1 MTRTPPRG
9 GVHVVSVQK
18 MEETMKNRMA
28 VAFTLATII
37 IGCGFGLRAGAQ
49 TNNPGTVGNPTGDT
63 AVSGAVEQRPLLTR
77 AQRNAIY
84 AEVSK
89 DKSKMSPKDFS
100 PVIGADVPL
109 MIELYA
115 LPDDAV
121 AQVPAAKLYEY
132 TMVQNKVIV
141 VDPTRMRVID
151 VIGPAPQQ

>member
-1 MTRTPPRG
+1 MTRTLPRG
-9 GVHVVSVQK
+9 GAHVFSVQK
-18 MEETMKNRMA
+18 MEEAMKNRLA
-28 VAFTLATII
+28 VAFTLATIT

-63 AVSGAVEQRPLLTR
+63 AVSGAVEQRPLLTQ

-100 PVIGADVPL
+100 PVIGADVPP